1 MLFVA
6 ESFAFQSQLPIENFK
21 AVKEEIEKEV
31 DSFISSL
38 NVGLKFSI
46 SSACMS

>member
-6 ESFAFQSQLPIENFK
+6 ESFAFQSQLPIENLK
-21 AVKEEIEKEV
+21 AVKEEIKKEV
-31 DSFISSL
+31 DSFISL